1 MSFSTFLFSHC
12 SLQMIV
18 CFLATFFLKHCFLQ
32 EPSIQP
38 VTLFFWFLVDV
49 GYTCSNLWQ
58 ISGIH
63 NIFLHDFHVSFFTFI
78 NVMVC
83 VFKIHVI
90 CVFVFL
96 QIGVVIMVVPF
107 QV

>member
-1 MSFSTFLFSHC
+1 
-12 SLQMIV
+12 
-18 CFLATFFLKHCFLQ
+18 
-32 EPSIQP
+32 
-38 VTLFFWFLVDV
+38 
-49 GYTCSNLWQ
+49 
-58 ISGIH
+58 
-63 NIFLHDFHVSFFTFI
+63 
-78 NVMVC
+78 MVC